1 MESRHR
7 TVRESNTF
15 ATPEAK
21 QEAITFSMSPPETQS
36 DSDSASTYFDP
47 EAPDVSEQR
56 FSASLEATI
65 ERPNFVVDAA
75 VPETQGERSVA
86 GTMDTPE
93 TSSTAAQGV
102 AGELSRERLPNGDS
116 ISSSSTAESSA
127 TDGDDW
133 RDLVSAK
140 VNTYRSRKPRV
151 DRYPSLQLQFEQRT
165 YRNPGSSETGVN
177 TLTPMSELVRLE
189 STAFES
195 SGPVVAVSTE
205 ATARVLEFP
214 RANALPIRQDELAD
228 PVIDRPRIME
238 APELLP
244 APPAMGGILIE
255 PVQETEPERRPG
267 FDMPLQS
274 APLSRRLLAGGTD
287 LLVLATAISIFES
300 IVIRVA
306 GPLTLEASG
315 ELTIGLLALLWP
327 AYQYCLLVFSGT
339 TPGLRLSKLAVTRFD
354 GTTAPKSLRRW
365 RVLASLLSCASLG
378 LGYAWCFLDEDQ
390 LSWHDRITKTHL
402 APANPASGS
411 SHMLKS

>member
-1 MESRHR
+1 MRY
-7 TVRESNTF
+7 TL
-15 ATPEAK
+15 
-21 QEAITFSMSPPETQS
+21 SMSPPETQS
-36 DSDSASTYFDP
+36 DSESASTYFDP
-47 EAPDVSEQR
+47 EGPDVSEQQ
-56 FSASLEATI
+56 FSASLEAAI
-65 ERPNFVVDAA
+65 ERPNFVVDVPA
-75 VPETQGERSVA
+75 PETQDGAVA
-86 GTMDTPE
+86 PTATTGVPE
-93 TSSTAAQGV
+93 ASETAARGV
-102 AGELSRERLPNGDS
+102 VGELSREGLPNEDS
-116 ISSSSTAESSA
+116 TSSSA
-127 TDGDDW
+127 TESSETVGDDW

-165 YRNPGSSETGVN
+165 YRNAGPSDSVVN
-177 TLTPMSELVRLE
+177 TQSPMSELVRLE

-195 SGPVVAVSTE
+195 SRPVVAVSTE

-214 RANALPIRQDELAD
+214 RANALPVRHDELAD
-228 PVIDRPRIME
+228 PVIDRPRIVE
-238 APELLP
+238 APELLV

-255 PVQETEPERRPG
+255 PVQEPEPERRPG

-287 LLVLATAISIFES
+287 LLVLATAISIFEW
-300 IVIRVA
+300 IVVRVA
-306 GPLTLEASG
+306 GPLTLPASG
-315 ELTIGLLALLWP
+315 ELIIGLLALLWP

-354 GTTAPKSLRRW
+354 GTTAPKNLRRW
-365 RVLASLLSCASLG
+365 RVLASLLSCVSLG

-411 SHMLKS
+411 GRMLKS

>member
-1 MESRHR
+1 
-7 TVRESNTF
+7 VN
-15 ATPEAK
+15 
-21 QEAITFSMSPPETQS
+21 
-36 DSDSASTYFDP
+36 
-47 EAPDVSEQR
+47 
-56 FSASLEATI
+56 
-65 ERPNFVVDAA
+65 
-75 VPETQGERSVA
+75 
-86 GTMDTPE
+86 
-93 TSSTAAQGV
+93 
-102 AGELSRERLPNGDS
+102 
-116 ISSSSTAESSA
+116 
-127 TDGDDW
+127 DW

-151 DRYPSLQLQFEQRT
+151 DRYPSLQLQFEQRP

-195 SGPVVAVSTE
+195 SGSVVAVSTE

-214 RANALPIRQDELAD
+214 RANALPVRQDELAD
-228 PVIDRPRIME
+228 PVIDRPRIVE

-287 LLVLATAISIFES
+287 LLVLATAISMFES

-306 GPLTLEASG
+306 GPLTLPSSG

-339 TPGLRLSKLAVTRFD
+339 TPGLRLSKLVVTRFD

-365 RVLASLLSCASLG
+365 RVLASLLSCVSLG

-402 APANPASGS
+402 APANRRRAQAIC
-411 SHMLKS
+411 

>member
-1 MESRHR
+1 
-7 TVRESNTF
+7 
-15 ATPEAK
+15 
-21 QEAITFSMSPPETQS
+21 MSPPETQS
-36 DSDSASTYFDP
+36 DSESASTYFDP
-47 EAPDVSEQR
+47 EAPDVSEQQ

-65 ERPNFVVDAA
+65 ERPNFVLDTPQAETQEEQRPAA
-75 VPETQGERSVA
+75 VA
-86 GTMDTPE
+86 ATMHTPE
-93 TSSTAAQGV
+93 TSSTAARGV
-102 AGELSRERLPNGDS
+102 VGELSREGLPNEDS
-116 ISSSSTAESSA
+116 TLSSA
-127 TDGDDW
+127 TVGGDW

-165 YRNPGSSETGVN
+165 YRNAGPSDSVVN
-177 TLTPMSELVRLE
+177 TQSPMSELVRIE
-189 STAFES
+189 STAFETS
-195 SGPVVAVSTE
+195 RPVVAIATE

-214 RANALPIRQDELAD
+214 RANALPVRQDELAD
-228 PVIDRPRIME
+228 PVIDRPRIVE

-255 PVQETEPERRPG
+255 PVQEPEPERRPG

-287 LLVLATAISIFES
+287 ALVLATAIWIFEW

-306 GPLTLEASG
+306 GPLSLRASG
-315 ELTIGLLALLWP
+315 ELAIGLLALLWP

-354 GTTAPKSLRRW
+354 GTRAPKNLRRW
-365 RVLASLLSCASLG
+365 RVLASLLSCVSLG

-411 SHMLKS
+411 GRMLKS